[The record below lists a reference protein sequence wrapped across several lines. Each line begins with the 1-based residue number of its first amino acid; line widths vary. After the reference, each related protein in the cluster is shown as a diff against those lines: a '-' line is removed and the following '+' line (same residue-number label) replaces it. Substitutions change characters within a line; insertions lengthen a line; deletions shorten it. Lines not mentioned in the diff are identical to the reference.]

1 MHKRQ
6 NKTVPTF
13 KTGWLA
19 ALAPTLKYEAHYFLE
34 NREQNSEFFNYI
46 ST

>member
-1 MHKRQ
+1 VHEEQ

-19 ALAPTLKYEAHYFLE
+19 ALVPPLKYEAHYFLE
-34 NREQNSEFFNYI
+34 NREQNTDLFYYI